1 MWEDVTPTGSYPAD
15 SEPSFFWSTE
25 DSIIVTLNRLWQT
38 KYPFTFLSSDQGAHW
53 KNIVPALNQT
63 NVLAATYRYEER
75 THDTSTITLQRSF
88 LQEHH
93 GLKLDIYIHFYVII

>member
-1 MWEDVTPTGSYPAD
+1 MWCSWSVANRWSIARARNVNVSETLVWEDVTPTGSYPAD
-15 SEPSFFWSTE
+15 SEPSFFWATE

-63 NVLAATYRYEER
+63 NVLAATYR
-75 THDTSTITLQRSF
+75 
-88 LQEHH
+88 
-93 GLKLDIYIHFYVII
+93 